1 MDVKIILA
9 NHLQHI
15 PSGFSLSTIS
25 SFNVMKNKHDI
36 YRGKDSMKKFCET
49 LSKHVI
55 MIINF

>member
-25 SFNVMKNKHDI
+25 SFNVIENEHDM
-36 YRGKDSMKKFCET
+36 YRGKDSMKRFCET
-49 LSKHVI
+49 LRKHVK
-55 MIINF
+55 MVINF